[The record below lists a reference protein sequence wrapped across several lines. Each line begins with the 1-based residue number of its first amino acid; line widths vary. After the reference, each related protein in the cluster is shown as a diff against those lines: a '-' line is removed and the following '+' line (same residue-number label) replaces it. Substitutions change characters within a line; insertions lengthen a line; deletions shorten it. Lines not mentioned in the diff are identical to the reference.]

1 MRIGRP
7 GLSWLGSVIALVC
20 AIGCAGPNPDEANPM
35 EIELDVFSGRPNPK
49 WLESPERAASVR
61 RALAS
66 LVEAPVRPEPGN
78 LGYRG
83 FLIRQGGLH
92 ARVYGGYVTV
102 TTNGVTRTFF
112 DSAGLEPELITDAS
126 ERGFG
131 EVLVAQ

>member
-1 MRIGRP
+1 MWR
-7 GLSWLGSVIALVC
+7 LCSVVALVF
-20 AIGCAGPNPDEANPM
+20 AIGCGTPTAQNASPM

-49 WLESPERAASVR
+49 WLESPERAAIVS
-61 RALAS
+61 RALSS
-66 LVEAPVRPEPGN
+66 LVEAPVQPEPGD

-83 FLIRQGGLH
+83 FIIRQRGLH

-102 TTNGVTRTFF
+102 TTNGTTRTFF

-131 EVLVAQ
+131 DLLTKRP